1 MAPKKNAPLG
11 CGNNHARGGYRF
23 KLQSK
28 VNTSQYAGQKFKFDR
43 TCLPSPSSYYS
54 YQFPGISTNRTMVK
68 VICPF
73 HDDTDPSLSINLEDG
88 WFNCFSCGTK
98 GGGIAKFHMTRYS
111 LTYKQT
117 LKELEFFNVR

>member
-1 MAPKKNAPLG
+1 MAPKKNAPHG
-11 CGNNHARGGYRF
+11 CGNNHTRGGYNF
-23 KLQSK
+23 KLQNKISTSK
-28 VNTSQYAGQKFKFDR
+28 FQGQSFHIDQ
-43 TCLPSPSSYYS
+43 TYLPSPSSYYS
-54 YQFPGISTNRTMVK
+54 NQFPGISTNRTMVK

-88 WFNCFSCGTK
+88 WFNCFSCGAK

-117 LKELEFFNVR
+117 LKELEFLNVK